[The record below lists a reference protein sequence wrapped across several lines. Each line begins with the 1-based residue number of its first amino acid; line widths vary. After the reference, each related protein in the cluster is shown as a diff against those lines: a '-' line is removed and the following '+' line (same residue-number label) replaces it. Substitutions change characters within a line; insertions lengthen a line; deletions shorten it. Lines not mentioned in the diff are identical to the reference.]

1 MVVKVIQFYTFILFW
16 KKYRKK
22 YRKNIYF
29 LGKSIAKIYTFWE
42 KVSQKVSQKY
52 TFWEKVSQKY
62 IILFGKK
69 YNNHITIIFIFFG

>member
-1 MVVKVIQFYTFILFW
+1 MVVKVIQFYTFILFG

-29 LGKSIAKIYTFWE
+29 LGKSIAKSIAKIYTFWE
-42 KVSQKVSQKY
+42 KVSQKY
-52 TFWEKVSQKY
+52 
-62 IILFGKK
+62 ILFGKK